1 MIEDFDK
8 AHAYQ
13 AYYLKIW
20 ADRYAFPVEI
30 KCGADLIRPERIA
43 VTSNYSIREC
53 FPNPQDYGPLE
64 RRFKQIHKSTPWDAT
79 VDDLLVQDVI
89 LNNQLPKKVKSH
101 KPVMKKRKYDQPAVA
116 KKPWTS
122 KKGKIVPNTEKQL
135 VIEDL
140 AKTQEITPTGL
151 PAPDALADA
160 FDAALDDIAKEKE
173 IIELM
178 DSDNDCDDMEI
189 LESLGLEN
197 CENCG
202 SNIAICDCFEEEE
215 DDVIDEDYREEDDYS
230 YDDESDDLFDI

>member
-1 MIEDFDK
+1 M
-8 AHAYQ
+8 
-13 AYYLKIW
+13 
-20 ADRYAFPVEI
+20 EI
-30 KCGADLIRPERIA
+30 KCGADNIRPERIA

-53 FPNPQDYGPLE
+53 FPNPQDYEPLE

-101 KPVMKKRKYDQPAVA
+101 KPAMKKRKYDQPAVA
-116 KKPWTS
+116 KKPWIS
-122 KKGKIVPNTEKQL
+122 KKGKIVPNNQTQL

-140 AKTQEITPTGL
+140 TKTQEITPTGI
-151 PAPDALADA
+151 AEPDILADA
-160 FDAALDDIAKEKE
+160 FDAALDEIAKEKE
-173 IIELM
+173 VIELM

-189 LESLGLEN
+189 LETLGLEN

-202 SNIAICDCFEEEE
+202 SNIAICDCFEEEDE
-215 DDVIDEDYREEDDYS
+215 NSDDDYFNNDNYRDEEDYS